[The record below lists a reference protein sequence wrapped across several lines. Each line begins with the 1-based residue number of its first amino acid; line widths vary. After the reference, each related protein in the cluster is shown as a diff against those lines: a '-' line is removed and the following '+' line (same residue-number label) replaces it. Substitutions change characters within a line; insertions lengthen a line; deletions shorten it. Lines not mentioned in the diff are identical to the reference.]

1 MNLVINKKTTQRL
14 GQISCLVLSLS
25 ACEHLGPDL
34 GIKLPIEPVETLSE
48 QPLQGQTHTNATTL
62 DDNSAIYSQLSNSQT
77 ADSITTT
84 TIFEEFPGTG
94 QFISPSSRSDKQPKA
109 EQGKYTLNF
118 DEADLG
124 EVTKIILSDM
134 LGENYVLS
142 PRAGGKVTLQTTR
155 PLTKAELLPTLEM
168 ILRMNGVVIFKEAGV
183 YRVEPNAQALNAGA
197 SPKVGYAGKKL
208 PAGYQVKIIPLR
220 YVGVNDMTEI
230 LTPLMPAK
238 AILRIDHARN
248 LMMVAGTG
256 RELEQILET
265 VRTFDVNIMQG
276 MSFGLFPLETL
287 DVGDAITELEKVFSE
302 GEKNPLAGILKFI
315 PIERLNALIV
325 VTHQPVYLQEVKKW
339 LKRLDKAESLA
350 TSGATVYRVQHLDA
364 VKLAETLNEIL
375 GKASSSSTKRV
386 SIAPG
391 SRTAKVTNKNKAT
404 TITAQKSNRKT
415 GSGLNSLEN
424 VSIIADESNN
434 ALIILAN
441 PQEYKTVAGIIKQ
454 LDVMPLQVLIDAQ
467 VIAVSLTDDLK
478 YGVQWKFNNGLGGGN
493 EGIGILSAAKSAAL
507 AATFPGFSYVV
518 SGSNGVK
525 AVIDMLASKNKI
537 NVLSSP
543 SLMVLN
549 NQEAMI
555 KVGDQVP
562 IRTSESTNTNASIN
576 PIVTSNIEMR
586 DTGVTLTVKPRVNA
600 NGVVIMDIE
609 QSVDSIAPTQFS
621 SIDSPTIQQRQI
633 KTSVAVING
642 ETIVLGGLISED
654 HTYTKS
660 GIPFLY
666 DLPWIGSLFGTTTKI
681 KKRNE
686 LIVMITPRVIQN
698 KVDARLIAN
707 EFKRKLTGIYE
718 ELPDLKL
725 ENTEIK

>member
-1 MNLVINKKTTQRL
+1 MNLVINTKITQRL

-34 GIKLPIEPVETLSE
+34 GIKLPIEPVETLTEPSIE
-48 QPLQGQTHTNATTL
+48 NQTQTNSATL
-62 DDNSAIYSQLSNSQT
+62 DDNTAVYSQFSNQQI
-77 ADSITTT
+77 ADNTSTT

-94 QFISPSSRSDKQPKA
+94 QFISPSNRSGKQAKA

-183 YRVEPNAQALNAGA
+183 YRVEPNAQALNAGS

-238 AILRIDHARN
+238 AILRVDHARN

-276 MSFGLFPLETL
+276 MSFGLFPLESL

-364 VKLAETLNEIL
+364 VKLAETLNDIL
-375 GKASSSSTKRV
+375 GKASSSSTKKV

-404 TITAQKSNRKT
+404 TITARKSNRKT

-441 PQEYKTVAGIIKQ
+441 PQEYKTIAGIIKQ
-454 LDVMPLQVLIDAQ
+454 LDVMPLQVLVDAQ
-467 VIAVSLTDDLK
+467 VIGVSLTDDLK

-493 EGIGILSAAKSAAL
+493 EGVGILSAAKDAAL
-507 AATFPGFSYVV
+507 AATFPGFSYVI

-562 IRTSESTNTNASIN
+562 IRTSESTNTNASVN

-586 DTGVTLTVKPRVNA
+586 DTGVTLSVKPRVNA
-600 NGVVIMDIE
+600 NGVVIMEIE

-666 DLPWIGSLFGTTTKI
+666 DLPWIGSLFGRTTKI

-718 ELPDLKL
+718 EIPDLKL